1 MTVCSRIA
9 AAALAAMALL
19 LAACGGGTDSKTNGA
34 TAQLKGP
41 SADKI
46 ASQFGRVSGAALVKE
61 GGETPDWTLL
71 SLPKGTDRYEQ
82 YGVFSLYVVKT
93 ERGRKILLSDN
104 GKPRQ
109 QEGNLYWSQADSGGY
124 SVAQQ
129 IGGNVIVIWQAGE
142 QRQLDDRFRGLV
154 SAVQAAVDG
163 KASNVAPEEQ
173 QCQQAGIDPDK
184 GPKEGTCRLEA
195 MKLTVVNGSSRLQT
209 PVLAAQIKNVSTTDQ
224 IQPDSQY
231 LDPKQARG
239 RFVVIEY
246 QLENTGDRPLD
257 YMREKLIL
265 DGKTYEADGSVS
277 FDLNPKDP
285 MPVQPGMSSTVKTA
299 FDVPPD
305 VADRFKEAV
314 FALPAARFDESS
326 NSLDDEAAQG
336 RIRLADAP
344 QGGISPSDQGADND
358 DDLQAGSGGGSSSQ
372 PSNPGLQRRLARQ
385 KTAVRAVKQFFTAVR
400 HRDAAAVCNRLTEGT
415 LKRFGG
421 LASCKSGTFVKS
433 SFAQKLPTSNRGLR
447 FTAGIS
453 GSRATVF
460 VVGKRWSGL
469 VALVK
474 QGDTWRVN
482 RMNGG
487 KRRGGSS
494 SGSRS

>member
-19 LAACGGGTDSKTNGA
+19 LAACGGGTDSKTSAGDPL
-34 TAQLKGP
+34 QGP
-41 SADKI
+41 SADQL
-46 ASQFGRVSGAALVKE
+46 ASQFGRVAGTALVKE
-61 GGETPDWTLL
+61 GQDTPDWTLL

-93 ERGRKILLSDN
+93 DRGRKILLSNN
-104 GKPRQ
+104 GKPVQR
-109 QEGNLYWSQADSGGY
+109 EGNLYWQQAESGGY
-124 SVAQQ
+124 SVTQQ
-129 IGGNVIVIWQAGE
+129 FGSNVILTWQAGDE
-142 QRQLDDRFRGLV
+142 RKLDDRFRGLA
-154 SAVQAAVDG
+154 SAVQAAVSG
-163 KASNVAPEEQ
+163 KTNTVAPEEQ
-173 QCQQAGIDPDK
+173 QCQAVGIDPAK

-195 MKLTVVNGSSRLQT
+195 MKLTVVNGASRLQT
-209 PVLAAQIKNVSTTDQ
+209 PVLAAQIKSVTTTDQ
-224 IQPDSQY
+224 IQPDSEF
-231 LDPKQARG
+231 LDPKRAKG
-239 RFVVIEY
+239 RFVVVEY
-246 QLENTGDRPLD
+246 DLENTGDRPID
-257 YMREKLIL
+257 YLREKLIV

-277 FDLNPKDP
+277 YYLNPKDP
-285 MPVQPGMSSTVKTA
+285 MPVQPGMSAAVKTA
-299 FDVPPD
+299 FDMPAD
-305 VADRFKEAV
+305 VADRVREGV
-314 FALPAARFDESS
+314 FALPAARYDESS

-344 QGGISPSDQGADND
+344 QAAGPSGSDQGTDND
-358 DDLQAGSGGGSSSQ
+358 DDLQA
-372 PSNPGLQRRLARQ
+372 PPNRNLQRRLARQ
-385 KTAVRAVKQFFTAVR
+385 RTAVRAVKQFFTAVR
-400 HRDAAAVCNRLTEGT
+400 HRNAAAVCNRLTEGT

-421 LASCKSGTFVKS
+421 LASCKSGTFVRS

-482 RMNGG
+482 RMRGG
-487 KRRGGSS
+487 KRRSS
-494 SGSRS
+494 NGSRS

>member
-19 LAACGGGTDSKTNGA
+19 LAACGGGTDSKTGGGA
-34 TAQLKGP
+34 DQLKGP
-41 SADKI
+41 NADQV

-61 GGETPDWTLL
+61 GGDTPDWTLL
-71 SLPKGTDRYEQ
+71 SLPKGADRYEQ

-93 ERGRKILLSDN
+93 DRGRKILLSDQ

-109 QEGNLYWSQADSGGY
+109 QEGNLYWSQAESGGY
-124 SVAQQ
+124 SVAQPF
-129 IGGNVIVIWQAGE
+129 GDNVILIWQAGE
-142 QRQLDDRFRGLV
+142 QRQLDDRFRGLA

-163 KASNVAPEEQ
+163 KTSSVAPAEQ
-173 QCQQAGIDPDK
+173 QCQQVGIDPAK

-195 MKLTVVNGSSRLQT
+195 MKLTVVNGASRLQT

-239 RFVVIEY
+239 RFVVVEY
-246 QLENTGDRPLD
+246 ELENTGDRPLD
-257 YMREKLIL
+257 YLREKLIL

-277 FDLNPKDP
+277 YYLNRDDP
-285 MPVQPGMSSTVKTA
+285 LPLQPGMSGTVKTA
-299 FDVPPD
+299 FDLPPD
-305 VADRFKEAV
+305 VAGRVKEAV
-314 FALPAARFDESS
+314 FVLPAARFDEGS

-344 QGGISPSDQGADND
+344 QGSVSQSDQGAEND
-358 DDLQAGSGGGSSSQ
+358 DDLEAGSGSPPPNRS
-372 PSNPGLQRRLARQ
+372 LQRRLARQ

-400 HRDAAAVCNRLTEGT
+400 HRNASAVCNRLTEGT
-415 LKRFGG
+415 LKKFGG
-421 LASCKSGTFVKS
+421 LAGCKSGTFVRS
-433 SFAQKLPTSNRGLR
+433 SFAQKLPTSNRGLK
-447 FTAGIS
+447 FTAGVS

-460 VVGKRWSGL
+460 VVGRHWSGL

-482 RMNGG
+482 RMSGG
-487 KRRGGSS
+487 KRRGGSG